1 MGLAWL
7 SILGVG
13 IRACEA
19 LTPSVVNAQDKKPLV
34 FSDRE
39 GSVAWETCTS
49 LTIMNRNSMFE
60 LVKVIMRFTTSP
72 QGKHSCGLLKSCD
85 LDTNSFLLYFFN
97 MIIFI
102 HLWLIFIA
110 YLVNHWVN
118 VQHCSCIIYYVIY
131 RYHATKSTRANQT
144 GKSYSVCQCIHP
156 FIALLCSPHSADL
169 NLIHQQV
176 PTGF

>member
-49 LTIMNRNSMFE
+49 LTIMNRSSVFE

-85 LDTNSFLLYFFN
+85 LDANSFLLYFFN

-102 HLWLIFIA
+102 HLWLIFMA
-110 YLVNHWVN
+110 YLVNHRVN

-131 RYHATKSTRANQT
+131 HYHATKEHT
-144 GKSYSVCQCIHP
+144 GKPNRKKLQCVSVYPP
-156 FIALLCSPHSADL
+156 FYCSSLLSP
-169 NLIHQQV
+169 QRR
-176 PTGF
+176 P